1 MLEPISRVKR
11 QCVWYNPIMNKEVID
26 LAKDFVKVAEEFPEI
41 VFVGDH
47 VLRERAEELEL
58 YKAGG
63 EIGERLGEVL
73 VRYREEFDVGRGLAA
88 PQIGISKRVFVTF
101 LDDKVQIY
109 INPEIV
115 RQSEKT
121 NYCRELCLSSGIMSA
136 GVERPESITMK
147 WLDQNGE
154 EHKQEFDG
162 FLARLMQHEFDHLEG
177 VVNLDKAVEGSI
189 EMAIFNPLEEKLRD
203 KP

>member
-1 MLEPISRVKR
+1 MRRKIVSVSEPKLRNVSKPVKIIDKRVTKLIKDLKDTLEK
-11 QCVWYNPIMNKEVID
+11 Q
-26 LAKDFVKVAEEFPEI
+26 KDPEG
-41 VFVGDH
+41 V
-47 VLRERAEELEL
+47 
-58 YKAGG
+58 
-63 EIGERLGEVL
+63 
-73 VRYREEFDVGRGLAA
+73 GLAA